1 MEKEIDKEMNKKAFL
16 FVLMV
21 LLLALVPATVMAQGE
36 GTKYTVQA
44 DDWLSKLADKA
55 YGDPLAY
62 PAIVHYTNEMAAS
75 DSSYTTIE
83 NPDLIEVGWVIYM
96 PTADETTAFLGGS
109 VGEPITLTYLVA
121 DTETD
126 QLRAKALVDAY
137 TTLHPNVTIEIENR
151 PGGGDGDNIVK
162 TRLATGEMTDLFS
175 YNAGSLLQALNPSD
189 TLVDLT
195 DESFMKVVDDAFKQ
209 TVAQN
214 GQVFGVPDQTA
225 MGGGI
230 LYNKKVYEDLGLN
243 VPKSW
248 DEFAANNE
256 IIKEAGIAPV
266 IATYGDTWT
275 SQLFVLADY
284 YNVQAANPNFAEE
297 YTANQAKYATTPA
310 AMAGFEYL
318 QEGYEKEWY
327 QQDFATATFNQG
339 LEMLANGEGAHYP
352 MLSFAL
358 PTIATN
364 WPDKVNDIGFF
375 AQPGPSA
382 DSNGATIWMLL
393 ANYIPQTTTGEKLE
407 AAKDFL
413 AFTVSP
419 QAVAV
424 LNETVPPSGPY
435 LIKGASLPGDVLP
448 GVVDIKDYIDS
459 GNSAPALEFL
469 SPVKGPNLEH
479 LCVAVGT
486 GQMTAEEA
494 AAAYDEDVK
503 KQAQQLGLEGW

>member
-1 MEKEIDKEMNKKAFL
+1 MKKLSLL
-16 FVLMV
+16 FIAI
-21 LLLALVPATVMAQGE
+21 LALVLVLSACTTPAEPEVVEVTRVVTETITEEVTRIVEGE
-36 GTKYTVQA
+36 VITEQVEVTRIVEV
-44 DDWLSKLADKA
+44 
-55 YGDPLAY
+55 
-62 PAIVHYTNEMAAS
+62 PAEEEAPA
-75 DSSYTTIE
+75 
-83 NPDLIEVGWVIYM
+83 
-96 PTADETTAFLGGS
+96 
-109 VGEPITLTYLVA
+109 PITLTYLV
-121 DTETD
+121 DDGETD
-126 QLRAKALVDAY
+126 QLLVHTFADAY
-137 TTLHPNVTIEIENR
+137 MELHPNVTIEIENR
-151 PGGGDGDNIVK
+151 PQGGDGDNVVK
-162 TRLATGEMTDLFS
+162 TRLATGEMTDVFF

-195 DESFMKVVDDAFKQ
+195 NEPFMANVDDAFKQ

-214 GQVFGVPDQTA
+214 GKVFGVPSQSS

-230 LYNKKVYEDLGLN
+230 LYNKKVYEDLGLS
-243 VPKSW
+243 VPLTW

-266 IATYGDTWT
+266 IATFGDTWT

-297 YTANQAKYATTPA
+297 FTANEAKYATTPA
-310 AMAGFEYL
+310 ALAGFKYV
-318 QEGYEKEWY
+318 QEGYDKGWY

-375 AQPGPSA
+375 AQPGPDAS
-382 DSNGATIWMLL
+382 SNGATIWMLS
-393 ANYIPQTTTGEKLE
+393 ANYIPLTTTGEKLE
-407 AAKDFL
+407 VAKDFL

-419 QAVAV
+419 EAIAA
-424 LNETVPPSGPY
+424 LNEYAPPSGPY
-435 LIKGASLPGDVLP
+435 LVKGAELPDDVLP
-448 GVVDIKDYIDS
+448 AVLDIKAYIDS

-479 LCVAVGT
+479 LLVAVGT

-503 KQAQQLGLEGW
+503 QQAQQLGLPGW